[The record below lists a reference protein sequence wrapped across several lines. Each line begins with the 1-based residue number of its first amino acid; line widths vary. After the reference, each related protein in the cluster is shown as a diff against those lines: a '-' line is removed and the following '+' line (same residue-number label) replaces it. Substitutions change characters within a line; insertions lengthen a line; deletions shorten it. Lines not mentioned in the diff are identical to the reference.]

1 MSIYLTLFLVFL
13 KIGAVFFGGG
23 FGMIS
28 LIREETLAHNW
39 LSEDELLDF
48 IAISE
53 STPGPIAVNIATFI
67 GSSQAGIGGA
77 ILATIGVILPAFLLM
92 LLVAIVAAK
101 VLRLPP
107 VQAALEGVKP
117 AVTGLILA
125 TGAALALRSLFAIE
139 NYQSEFHFD
148 WRALVIAAVLL
159 SCACLYKAIR
169 KKGLPPIVII
179 LLGGALGLILYSLP
193 IA

>member
-13 KIGAVFFGGG
+13 KIGAVSFGGG

-77 ILATIGVILPAFLLM
+77 ILATIGVVLPAFLLM

-101 VLRLPP
+101 VLKLPA

-125 TGAALALRSLFAIE
+125 TGAALALRGLFAIE
-139 NYQSEFHFD
+139 TYQSEFHFD
-148 WRALVIAAVLL
+148 WRALVIAVVLL
-159 SCACLYKAIR
+159 TCTLLYKLFR
-169 KKGLPPIVII
+169 KKGLPPIAII
-179 LLGGALGLILYSLP
+179 LLGGVLGLLLYSLP
-193 IA
+193 IN